1 MTDNYSYSMEKV
13 FESLYFTWELEM
25 QIMIETLVQTVQH
38 NCNIADARH
47 GGDYT
52 MCTYLMKMRE
62 FYRWEQQLEF
72 RDRLP
77 KEELGNWLSERENS
91 WLDLEEEDFQPLTV
105 CGETLD
111 PFADE
116 MVNELLRPHG
126 LVYSAGLEGCA
137 RAQFYLAE
145 LESEERQS
153 DGLTLR
159 VSGRELARGLSAP
172 AAMTREHSIYL
183 RREAL
188 RRQLWERFEI
198 WRWSSAKNA
207 LAEAYAGYDMH
218 GDVEAALSQMADRE
232 LETVRQHEMGEYLAG
247 EIVGDLW
254 NRMLIKVTHTPAEL
268 MARAVRD
275 HFADC
280 AMTLP
285 FLLNNRRGDSIHL
298 FIGSLSGMR
307 KQIFPALQEAYTE
320 WLGNGG
326 NDAFLRL
333 AERGKDHWRN
343 VALQLCDAYQQS
355 QGSDCAA
362 RIVHIVEQEY
372 L

>member
-1 MTDNYSYSMEKV
+1 M
-13 FESLYFTWELEM
+13 F
-25 QIMIETLVQTVQH
+25 ETLVQTVQH

-47 GGDYT
+47 GGEYT

-62 FYRWEQQLEF
+62 FYRWEQCLEF
-72 RDRLP
+72 NELLP
-77 KEELGNWLSERENS
+77 KEALGDWLAERESS
-91 WLDLEEEDFQPLTV
+91 WLELEDADFLPLAV
-105 CGETLD
+105 SGETLN

-137 RAQFYLAE
+137 MAHFYLAE
-145 LESEERQS
+145 LESEERQP

-172 AAMTREHSIYL
+172 AAMTRENSIYL

-188 RRQLWERFEI
+188 RRQLWERYEI

-207 LAEAYAGYDMH
+207 LAKAYACYDMQ
-218 GDVEAALSQMADRE
+218 GDVEAALSLMADRE
-232 LETVRQHEMGEYLAG
+232 LETVRQHELGEYLAG
-247 EIVGDLW
+247 EIVGDDW
-254 NRMLIKVTHTPAEL
+254 NRMLMEFSHTPAEL

-275 HFADC
+275 HLADC

-285 FLLNNRRGDSIHL
+285 YLLNNARHDSIHL

-307 KQIFPALQEAYTE
+307 KKIFPALQGAYE
-320 WLGNGG
+320 RWGG
-326 NDAFLRL
+326 SGGSDELLQL
-333 AERGKDHWRN
+333 AQQGEQHWKR
-343 VALQLCDAYQQS
+343 VALQLCDCYRRED
-355 QGSDCAA
+355 GDCAA
-362 RIVHIVEQEY
+362 QIVHIVEQNY

>member
-1 MTDNYSYSMEKV
+1 
-13 FESLYFTWELEM
+13 
-25 QIMIETLVQTVQH
+25 MIETLVQTVQH

-47 GGDYT
+47 GGEYS
-52 MCTYLMKMRE
+52 MCAYLMKMRE
-62 FYRWEQQLEF
+62 FYRWEQRLEF
-72 RDRLP
+72 NEMLP
-77 KEELGNWLSERENS
+77 KEALGDWLAERENS
-91 WLDLEEEDFQPLTV
+91 WLDLEESDFLPLDV
-105 CGETLD
+105 CGETLE

-126 LVYSAGLEGCA
+126 LVYSAGLEGGA
-137 RAQFYLAE
+137 RVQFYLAE

-172 AAMTREHSIYL
+172 AAMTRENSIYL

-188 RRQLWERFEI
+188 RRQLWERYEI

-207 LAEAYAGYDMH
+207 LAEAYAGYDMQ
-218 GDVEAALSQMADRE
+218 GDVEAALSQMADKE

-247 EIVGDLW
+247 EIVGDDW
-254 NRMLIKVTHTPAEL
+254 NRMLMEVAHSPAEL

-275 HFADC
+275 HLADC
-280 AMTLP
+280 LTTLP
-285 FLLNNRRGDSIHL
+285 YLLNNVRNESIHL

-307 KQIFPALQEAYTE
+307 KQIFPALQGTYER
-320 WLGNGG
+320 WVSSGG
-326 NDAFLRL
+326 SDELLQL
-333 AERGKDHWRN
+333 ARQGEQHWRR
-343 VALQLCDAYQQS
+343 VALQLCDCYR
-355 QGSDCAA
+355 QGDSDCAA
-362 RIVHIVEQEY
+362 QVIRIVEQNY

>member
-1 MTDNYSYSMEKV
+1 
-13 FESLYFTWELEM
+13 
-25 QIMIETLVQTVQH
+25 MIETLVETVQH

-47 GGDYT
+47 GGEYT

-62 FYRWEQQLEF
+62 FYRWEQRLEF
-72 RDRLP
+72 NEMLP
-77 KEELGNWLSERENS
+77 KEALGDWLAERESS
-91 WLDLEEEDFQPLTV
+91 WLDLEEADFLPLEIS
-105 CGETLD
+105 GETLD
-111 PFADE
+111 PFSDE

-126 LVYSAGLEGCA
+126 LVYSAGLEGCV

-145 LESEERQS
+145 LESEERQP

-172 AAMTREHSIYL
+172 AAMTRENSIYL

-188 RRQLWERFEI
+188 RRQLWERFEV

-207 LAEAYAGYDMH
+207 LAEAYACYDMQ
-218 GDVEAALSQMADRE
+218 GDVEAALYLMTDKE
-232 LETVRQHEMGEYLAG
+232 LETIRQHEMGEYLAG
-247 EIVGDLW
+247 GIVGEDW
-254 NRMLIKVTHTPAEL
+254 NRMLLEISHTPAEL

-280 AMTLP
+280 STTLP
-285 FLLNNRRGDSIHL
+285 YLLNNVRNDSIHL

-307 KQIFPALQEAYTE
+307 KQIFPALQGAYE
-320 WLGNGG
+320 RWVSSGSSDELLQLAKLG
-326 NDAFLRL
+326 D
-333 AERGKDHWRN
+333 EHWQR
-343 VALQLCDAYQQS
+343 VALQLCDCYRHED
-355 QGSDCAA
+355 GDCAA
-362 RIVHIVEQEY
+362 QIVCIVEQNY

>member
-1 MTDNYSYSMEKV
+1 
-13 FESLYFTWELEM
+13 
-25 QIMIETLVQTVQH
+25 MIETLVQTVQH

-47 GGDYT
+47 GGEYT

-62 FYRWEQQLEF
+62 FYRWEQHLEF
-72 RDRLP
+72 NDRLP
-77 KEELGNWLSERENS
+77 KDALGEWLDERENS
-91 WLDLEEEDFQPLTV
+91 WLDLEEADFLPLMIS
-105 CGETLD
+105 GETLD

-116 MVNELLRPHG
+116 MVNALLQPHG

-145 LESEERQS
+145 LESEERQP

-172 AAMTREHSIYL
+172 AAMTRESSIYL

-188 RRQLWERFEI
+188 RRQLWERYEI

-207 LAEAYAGYDMH
+207 LAEAYACYDMQ
-218 GDVEAALSQMADRE
+218 GDVEAALSQMADTE

-247 EIVGDLW
+247 GVVGDEW
-254 NRMLIKVTHTPAEL
+254 NRMLMEVAHSPAEL

-275 HFADC
+275 HLADC
-280 AMTLP
+280 TSTLP
-285 FLLNNRRGDSIHL
+285 YLLNNARSDSIHL

-307 KQIFPALQEAYTE
+307 KQIFPALQGAYE
-320 WLGNGG
+320 RWVSSDSSDEL
-326 NDAFLRL
+326 LQL
-333 AERGKDHWRN
+333 AGEGKDHWQN
-343 VALQLCDAYQQS
+343 VALQLCDSYHHN

-362 RIVHIVEQEY
+362 RIAHIIEQNY

>member
-1 MTDNYSYSMEKV
+1 
-13 FESLYFTWELEM
+13 
-25 QIMIETLVQTVQH
+25 MIETLVQTVQY

-47 GGDYT
+47 GGEYT

-62 FYRWEQQLEF
+62 FYRWEQRLEF
-72 RDRLP
+72 NEVLP
-77 KEELGNWLSERENS
+77 KDALGDWLAERESS
-91 WLDLEEEDFQPLTV
+91 WLDLEDADFLPLAV
-105 CGETLD
+105 CGENLD

-116 MVNELLRPHG
+116 IVNELLRPHG
-126 LVYSAGLEGCA
+126 LVYSAGLEGCV

-172 AAMTREHSIYL
+172 AAMTRENSIFL

-188 RRQLWERFEI
+188 RRQLWERYEI
-198 WRWSSAKNA
+198 WRWSSAENA
-207 LAEAYAGYDMH
+207 LAKAYACYDMQ
-218 GDVEAALSQMADRE
+218 GDVETALSHMADRE
-232 LETVRQHEMGEYLAG
+232 LETVRQHEIGEYLAG
-247 EIVGDLW
+247 EIVGDDW
-254 NRMLIKVTHTPAEL
+254 NVMLMEVSHTPAEL

-275 HFADC
+275 HLADC

-285 FLLNNRRGDSIHL
+285 YLLNNARNDSIHL

-307 KQIFPALQEAYTE
+307 KQIFPALQGAYE
-320 WLGNGG
+320 RWISRGG
-326 NDAFLRL
+326 SDELIQL
-333 AERGKDHWRN
+333 AQQGEQHWKR
-343 VALQLCDAYQQS
+343 VALQLCDCYRRED
-355 QGSDCAA
+355 GDCAA
-362 RIVHIVEQEY
+362 QIVHIVEQNY